1 MGASPKKAYT
11 ELAGTVGAKPPKE
24 FNELTAD
31 ELTKLN
37 RLLGESI
44 ELHEASIAAAEDNVV
59 KLAPRPLRGS
69 VRKML
74 GA

>member
-1 MGASPKKAYT
+1 MAASSPKALKDLTDA
-11 ELAGTVGAKPPKE
+11 LGAKPPKE
-24 FNELTAD
+24 FRDLASD
-31 ELTKLN
+31 ELATLT

-44 ELHEASIAAAEDNVV
+44 ELHEASIAAAEENVV

-74 GA
+74 GS